1 MHFSDLTKH
10 TILSYA
16 RSPRSWT
23 LPSDHCQDAWMM
35 HDGLRAFP
43 FPCTQNLHRVLF
55 AHDEIGKLAVQGPQ
69 KGIERG

>member
-1 MHFSDLTKH
+1 
-10 TILSYA
+10 
-16 RSPRSWT
+16 
-23 LPSDHCQDAWMM
+23 MM

-43 FPCTQNLHRVLF
+43 FPCTQNLHRVPF